1 MKGAV
6 SVLCFF
12 SRVVSFIW
20 NSLFSGRTLFW
31 ILGCF
36 LCAGDRCER
45 IQIYIQTAV
54 QMGLNIYVTAM
65 PAAISVMVCIL
76 KGLSRFTQGNQMQF
90 IRSDTGGSS
99 DVQKLRVK
107 ESFSCLL
114 GNNTRCVLWSDL
126 FARHED
132 ETPSHPWL
140 SSVNKLH
147 RMFV

>member
-20 NSLFSGRTLFW
+20 NSLFSGRTLLW

-90 IRSDTGGSS
+90 IYSDTGGSS